1 MRRKHDHVR
10 GWRGVFLI
18 SSLRGRCPISGKPSL
33 LATAGFLAQRVAQR
47 EDGWDS
53 FLETRKAIL
62 ATT

>member
-10 GWRGVFLI
+10 GWGVFFKL
-18 SSLRGRCPISGKPSL
+18 SAGTVPHLRQPSL

-62 ATT
+62 ATI